1 MKKPF
6 ISLLFI
12 AAVLMNAQLVA
23 QTENAVV
30 VAAYKMNVLY
40 IGIDNPISIAVA
52 GVSNDKL
59 RVSIMN
65 GTLVKNGDKY
75 VVKVDNVND
84 VIINVAAEMKPGEIK
99 MMGSTTFR
107 VKRIPDPIP
116 CLNGNCTPNAS
127 ISKAEL
133 LKNAVVSVFMQLPF
147 EMKFEIESFT
157 LTYNTDNSIVSEWTS
172 GNLFSQKMIDAVSKI
187 EKGNKIY
194 LENIKA
200 KGPDGTSRML
210 SSTWFVLMD

>member
-1 MKKPF
+1 MKTLSKL
-6 ISLLFI
+6 IILIVAILLQI
-12 AAVLMNAQLVA
+12 QLFA
-23 QTENAVV
+23 QTENIAV
-30 VAAYKMNVLY
+30 VAADKMNVLY
-40 IGIDNPISIAVA
+40 IGIDNPISIAVP
-52 GVSNDKL
+52 GIESEKL
-59 RVSIMN
+59 QVSIVN
-65 GTLVKNGDKY
+65 GSLTGSKGKY
-75 VVKVDNVND
+75 VVKVNNVND
-84 VIINVAAEMKPGEIK
+84 VTINVAAEIKPAEIK
-99 MMGSTTFR
+99 YMGSTTFR

-133 LKNAVVSVFMQLPF
+133 LKNTVVSVFMQLPF

-194 LENIKA
+194 LEDIKA
-200 KGPDGTSRML
+200 KGPDGASRKL
-210 SSTWFVLMD
+210 NSIWFVLTD